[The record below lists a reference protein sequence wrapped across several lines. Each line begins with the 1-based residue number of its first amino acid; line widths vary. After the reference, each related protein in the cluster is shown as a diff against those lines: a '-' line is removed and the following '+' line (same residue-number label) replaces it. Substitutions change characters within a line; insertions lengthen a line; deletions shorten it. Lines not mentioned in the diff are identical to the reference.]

1 MPEKYVKKSLEDK
14 EELRFVSKKE
24 EMVIPYKE
32 IQKKIKGYSEYFP
45 DQFGREPYRL
55 VYFFWFPET
64 EEDKLKQFSKEC
76 L

>member
-1 MPEKYVKKSLEDK
+1 VPEKYIKKSLEDK
-14 EELRFVSKKE
+14 EEVRFVSKKE

-32 IQKKIKGYSEYFP
+32 IKKKIKGYSEYFP

-55 VYFFWFPET
+55 VYFFWNPIT
-64 EEDKLKQFSKEC
+64 EEDKLKEFSKQC

>member
-1 MPEKYVKKSLEDK
+1 LKDK
-14 EELRFVSKKE
+14 QEARFVSSE
-24 EMVIPYKE
+24 GEMVIPYKE

-55 VYFFWFPET
+55 VYFFWYPIT
-64 EEDKLKQFSKEC
+64 EEDKLKQLSKES